1 MFIELTT
8 LTDGT
13 LTNYI
18 TTSVTQGST
27 YAFKISA
34 LNIYG
39 EGVESDAIAITPA
52 APPDPPTD
60 FTLISADTSHISF
73 SWTPGYTGGKAISNY
88 LIKWDQGSG
97 SSDLST
103 FVSSSPSSTGG
114 LVSVSISVGI

>member
-1 MFIELTT
+1 MTTSFNKGGSDITGYKIYWDNATQNGLFVELTT
-8 LTDGT
+8 LNDGT

-18 TTSVTQGST
+18 TSSVTQGST

-39 EGVESDAIAITPA
+39 EGIESDEISITPA

-88 LIKWDQGSG
+88 LIKWD
-97 SSDLST
+97 
-103 FVSSSPSSTGG
+103 
-114 LVSVSISVGI
+114 